1 MNAVTRDGLTTAVQ
15 EHMLVM
21 GPFVGKATEVLDGV
35 GPERATSLL
44 APLAHDPDGPR
55 VPVDVADPERCRLT
69 HTRTRV
75 VKEQQQGVI
84 AGSLARRSIGSGK
97 QRIDLRL
104 LQVGD
109 AGSNTL
115 LDRHHPNLGAPFD
128 VLWTVRTDEPGQSVY
143 RAEALVPCG
152 RGALPLALQMS
163 EEGANHLGRQIGHCQ
178 RVDGRTFALCRIGKK
193 QDEHV
198 AIASTG
204 VGRKVPFRCCVL
216 QQEPA
221 DPMAERGSIS
231 HDGLPGR
238 MPRSGG
244 WLQQAAPRSSSDSV
258 VFLTGPCD
266 PGRSPAWAAGRSGR
280 RLRDTRR

>member
-1 MNAVTRDGLTTAVQ
+1 LHDFRPSRPASGCLARSPLIECRQRPLLGRHIGLGVDAGGVQRHVAEPSPDRVDVDARLQQVRGGRMADYVRTDPLATKWRAGGPQLRDVALDHGMNAVTRDGLTTTVQ

-35 GPERATSLL
+35 GPERATALL
-44 APLAHDPDGPR
+44 APLAHDPDGPG

-69 HTRTRV
+69 HTRTGV

-84 AGSLARRSIGSGK
+84 ACSLARRSIGSGQ
-97 QRIDLRL
+97 QRIELRL

-109 AGSNTL
+109 AGSDTF

-163 EEGANHLGRQIGHCQ
+163 EEGAN
-178 RVDGRTFALCRIGKK
+178 
-193 QDEHV
+193 
-198 AIASTG
+198 
-204 VGRKVPFRCCVL
+204 
-216 QQEPA
+216 
-221 DPMAERGSIS
+221 
-231 HDGLPGR
+231 
-238 MPRSGG
+238 
-244 WLQQAAPRSSSDSV
+244 
-258 VFLTGPCD
+258 
-266 PGRSPAWAAGRSGR
+266 
-280 RLRDTRR
+280 